1 MPPGHCDRQCASL
14 KALRDNLKLLLRRP
28 GAAALAAR
36 DHLDPLAVAT
46 STINRRSILWVVVLF
61 RHHLRPPLCG
71 RDGMLQHQ
79 PDRVSPPGRLR
90 WSSRIRRQRKQIA
103 CILSDTLSLT
113 LTAALWLEAECES
126 GG

>member
-1 MPPGHCDRQCASL
+1 MPPGHCDRRCASL

-79 PDRVSPPGRLR
+79 ADRVSPPGRLLMSGAGR
-90 WSSRIRRQRKQIA
+90 GRLMPPAGS
-103 CILSDTLSLT
+103 
-113 LTAALWLEAECES
+113 TAI
-126 GG
+126 

>member
-1 MPPGHCDRQCASL
+1 MPPGHCDRRCASL

-28 GAAALAAR
+28 GSAALAAR

-46 STINRRSILWVVVLF
+46 STINRRSILLVVVLF

-79 PDRVSPPGRLR
+79 RTECHLPAAYQGAAFWYAKLKNVRVRL
-90 WSSRIRRQRKQIA
+90 A
-103 CILSDTLSLT
+103 
-113 LTAALWLEAECES
+113 
-126 GG
+126 

>member
-1 MPPGHCDRQCASL
+1 MPPGHCDRRCASL

-79 PDRVSPPGRLR
+79 PDRVSPPGRLPKDEP
-90 WSSRIRRQRKQIA
+90 SCPSIA
-103 CILSDTLSLT
+103 GWAAS
-113 LTAALWLEAECES
+113 AALGFAAQAAAPIRALGPS
-126 GG
+126 